1 MFRHV
6 NVNINDKLN
15 VKNFNFKYSS
25 EETKILKK
33 ISEWPKC
40 IEICQNKLEPHR
52 IPVFLYEL
60 STFFHSYWNLG
71 KDNPSYR
78 FITNGKPTT
87 LSKLIIL
94 KSISYVI
101 LSGLKLIGVSA
112 PDKM

>member
-1 MFRHV
+1 MASS
-6 NVNINDKLN
+6 NELTIGSPCKLN
-15 VKNFNFKYSS
+15 DVF
-25 EETKILKK
+25 T
-33 ISEWPKC
+33 
-40 IEICQNKLEPHR
+40 R
-52 IPVFLYEL
+52 AGIPVFLYEL
-60 STFFHSYWNLG
+60 STFFHSYWNFG